1 MLRSKGIMRQ
11 RLSWWMSGGKRYV
24 WRLFHTIL
32 LHLETEKQNEYNN
45 NDNVEAYNDNDES
58 DSKWTWKRLW
68 FDSWTNNRSRGFIS
82 IRGMANLE
90 EN

>member
-1 MLRSKGIMRQ
+1 MLRSEGIMWQ
-11 RLSWWMSGGKRYV
+11 RLSWWMSGQKRYV
-24 WRLFHTIL
+24 WRLLCTIL
-32 LHLETEKQNEYNN
+32 LHLENEKQNEYFN
-45 NDNVEAYNDNDES
+45 NDNVEAYNDNNES
-58 DSKWTWKRLW
+58 DSKCSWKRLW